1 MKKGGKTVGQR
12 EGGKM
17 DRRKGRKKEG
27 RKGRETMCASSTDKA
42 NTILITI
49 FNILLLQ
56 VFSQK
61 IIDRFFQ
68 CM

>member
-27 RKGRETMCASSTDKA
+27 RKEGERDNVCIEYCQSKHNSYY
-42 NTILITI
+42 N
-49 FNILLLQ
+49 F
-56 VFSQK
+56 
-61 IIDRFFQ
+61 
-68 CM
+68 